1 MTAPDYSD
9 ASARAD
15 THARIDVLLNG
26 APIGGSLSGLTCRY
40 LRIDAEY
47 RWPVDHVEVLARA

>member
-40 LRIDAEY
+40 LRIDAEC
-47 RWPVDHVEVLARA
+47 RWPDPVQS